1 VKKGG
6 DVMTGKGRQGKSKL
20 TKEEMIRMYEEG
32 SSTTEIG
39 KLAGISARYVN
50 LVLKSNNVERR
61 PRGSWKRQYSL
72 NEHYFKTWTN
82 NMAYILGFFVA
93 DGTIYRD
100 MQTVSFS
107 QKEPNILEAIKKEVG
122 SNQPLYQN
130 KCTGVYLLNLHSK
143 IMKNDLMQLH
153 GIMPNKS
160 NDVEFPFVPDEYMSH
175 FVRGYFDGDG
185 FVKYPKYFVSFVG
198 GSLSFMLSLK
208 QVLEKMGFEPNF
220 SSHKG
225 HYRVYVS
232 GRRTIKLFADWI
244 YGEKGLHLKRK
255 YDSFQQE
262 TQELNSLSDSTNK
275 ISKRKFRVIELY
287 KKFGNK
293 EKAIKSVGLSKE
305 TYLKWISNDP
315 DFKSKIKNIDN
326 LNDQ

>member
-1 VKKGG
+1 MSGN
-6 DVMTGKGRQGKSKL
+6 GRQGKSKL

-39 KLAGISARYVN
+39 KLAGVSARYVN
-50 LVLKSNNVERR
+50 LVLKNNNVERR

-93 DGTIYRD
+93 DGTIFRD

-107 QKEPNILEAIKKEVG
+107 QKEPGILEAIKREVG

-130 KCTGVYLLNLHSK
+130 KKTGVYLLNFNSK

-160 NDVEFPFVPDEYMSH
+160 NDIEFPYVPDEYMSH

-185 FVKYPKYFVSFVG
+185 YVKYPKYFVSFVG

-208 QVLEKMGFEPNF
+208 KVLEKKGFEPNF
-220 SSHKG
+220 TSHKRY
-225 HYRVYVS
+225 YRVYVS
-232 GRRTIKLFADWI
+232 GRKTIKLFADWI
-244 YGEKGLHLKRK
+244 YNEKNLYLKRK
-255 YDSFQQE
+255 YDAFQQE
-262 TQELNSLSDSTNK
+262 TEELKFLSDSMNK
-275 ISKRKFRVIELY
+275 ISKRKSKVIEVY
-287 KKFGNK
+287 KKSGNK
-293 EKAIKSVGLSKE
+293 ENAIKSVGLSKE
-305 TYLKWISNDP
+305 TYLKWLSNDP
-315 DFKSKIKNIDN
+315 DFKRNIMSIDN
-326 LNDQ
+326 LNDH